1 MRLLAHRELPSDPAG
16 DGRLNLA
23 GRWLTAASLLFLISA
38 VSAQAQTQTPAA
50 PPPIRIR
57 DIRVEGAQSSS
68 PSAIIA
74 YSGLRIGDMITQNG
88 DLISRAIKNLF
99 ERRLFSDVKIYAEN
113 QNAEG
118 VTLVIVVKEY
128 PRIGSLTYVGN
139 DELSE
144 KDLNDLV
151 TIKSGEIASPYELD
165 RSREKIK
172 QKYADEGYLFTT
184 VTVTQSPS
192 ADSGR
197 SDVTFAINEGPE
209 VRIGSVDFIGNKAF
223 DDGDLKGAMED
234 VKEKSWWQ
242 IWRSSKFDRSK
253 LKKDEDRVVDFYRSR
268 GFIDAEVLGD
278 SIAVNPTT
286 GKADIQITVNEGNQV
301 YLRSVT
307 ITGNTV
313 YPTGNLLNRLN
324 AETGK
329 PYDQVAFNTNLKG
342 NADESIS
349 TLYLDNGYLSFNA
362 EAIETRVTPDSV
374 DVAIRVTEG
383 PQASIRYVSIAGN
396 TKTMDKVIRR
406 ELFTHP
412 GDTFSKAAVIR
423 SLRNLANLN
432 YFNPERLQP
441 EVTPVDNTTVDITYD
456 VEERPSDSFNAS
468 LGLSSLGL
476 TVSLGLSF
484 NNFAISEP
492 FTGGGGQILN
502 FTWEYG
508 GYLSTFSLGLTEP
521 WLFDTPTTLGADIF
535 YQTQDLTSIS
545 GGGYSLRRAGGSLTL
560 GRRLRW
566 PDDYFRADLAL
577 RAVRN
582 DITGDQSQSSYYRN
596 GSEIS
601 ATLTFSRSSIDNPI
615 FPTVGSRFSFANTLA
630 GLGDAKYSKHEI
642 RYDFYSPLAQITEA
656 NSLVFYLNNEF
667 GYLNDLGPIENI
679 PPLTFYSMGGTAV
692 TGYNTVPLRG
702 YRDRSIGPTGLDD
715 IPLGKAYAKV
725 TTELRFGISLNPIP
739 IFALAFAEAGNVW
752 GSLREVDPFDLK
764 RSAGL
769 GLRIMIPGVGGLLGF
784 DYGYGFD
791 SDSFGSQPGWQFH
804 FQFGR

>member
-1 MRLLAHRELPSDPAG
+1 
-16 DGRLNLA
+16 
-23 GRWLTAASLLFLISA
+23 
-38 VSAQAQTQTPAA
+38 
-50 PPPIRIR
+50 
-57 DIRVEGAQSSS
+57 
-68 PSAIIA
+68 
-74 YSGLRIGDMITQNG
+74 MITPNS
-88 DLISRAIKNLF
+88 DLISRAIRNLF

-113 QNAEG
+113 QATDG

-128 PRIGSLTYVGN
+128 PRIGAVTFVGN
-139 DELSE
+139 DELSQ
-144 KDLNDLV
+144 KDLTDLS
-151 TIKSGEIASPYELD
+151 TIHAGEIASPYEID
-165 RSREKIK
+165 RTRAKIR
-172 QKYADEGYLFTT
+172 QKYAEEGYLFTQ
-184 VTVTQSPS
+184 VTASQTPS
-192 ADSGR
+192 TTDTGR
-197 SDVTFAINEGPE
+197 VDLSLAISEGPQ
-209 VRIGSVDFIGNKAF
+209 VSIGAIRFEGNQHYDA
-223 DDGDLKGAMED
+223 GDLKGAMED

-242 IWRSSKFDRSK
+242 VWRSSKFDRAK
-253 LKKDEDRVVDFYRSR
+253 LKTDETRITDFYRSH
-268 GFIDAEVLGD
+268 GFIDAEVVGD
-278 SIAVNPTT
+278 SISINPQT
-286 GKADIQITVNEGNQV
+286 GKADILITVSEGNQV

-307 ITGNTV
+307 IAGNTT
-313 YPTGNLLNRLN
+313 YPTQTLVNRLN
-324 AETGK
+324 AEIGA
-329 PYDQVAFNTNLKG
+329 PYNQVQLKDNLKG
-342 NADESIS
+342 GGEESIS

-362 EAIETRVTPDSV
+362 DALETRPTPDSV
-374 DVAIRVTEG
+374 DVAIRITEG
-383 PQASIRYVSIAGN
+383 PQASIRYVAIAGN

-432 YFNPERLQP
+432 YFNPERLVP
-441 EVTPVDNTTVDITYD
+441 DVTPVDATTVDVTYQ

-476 TVSLGLSF
+476 SLSLGLSF
-484 NNFAISEP
+484 NNFSISEP
-492 FTGGGGQILN
+492 FTGGGGQVLN

-508 GYLSTFSLGLTEP
+508 GYLTTFSLGLTEP
-521 WLFDTPTTLGADIF
+521 WLFDTPTTLGANVF
-535 YQTQDLTSIS
+535 YQTQDLTTVN

-560 GRRLRW
+560 GRRLSW

-577 RAVRN
+577 RFLRN

-596 GSEIS
+596 GTEAS

-615 FPTVGSRFSFANTLA
+615 FPTVGSRFTFANTIA

-642 RYDFYSPLAQITEA
+642 RYDFYSPLAQVTEA

-667 GYLNDLGPIENI
+667 GYLNAFGPIENI

-692 TGYNTVPLRG
+692 SGYNTVPLRG

-715 IPLGKAYAKV
+715 IPLGKAYSKV
-725 TTELRFGISLNPIP
+725 TAELRFGISLNPIP

-752 GSLREVDPFDLK
+752 GTLREVDPFDLK

-791 SDSFGSQPGWQFH
+791 SDSFGSKPGWQFH